1 MTTLRLLL
9 ASALIFAAGCA
20 ADCPPP
26 PPAPE
31 PTQGQE
37 VVELPQSI
45 EPIAPTIQNAYEIVS
60 FTSEGVTTEVVAA
73 LQAQMPACYHVHWRI
88 GFEDDAV
95 TSRLEFLCESGRTDD
110 WLCDITLTAG
120 LTWREDGYH
129 LGGDVRAEGE
139 GENFHHEH
147 IRVDR
152 ADGTVDERTSFSH
165 HRERC
170 NIELSGGDW
179 TVVPGDPPS
188 LITPAGERV
197 ALRPVANMDRS
208 DYEALVR
215 ARHDL

>member
-1 MTTLRLLL
+1 MTTFRLLL
-9 ASALIFAAGCA
+9 ASACVLAAGCA

-26 PPAPE
+26 PPPE

-37 VVELPQSI
+37 VVELPQTI
-45 EPIAPTIQNAYEIVS
+45 EAIAPSIQNAYEIVS
-60 FTSEGVTTEVVAA
+60 VSAGGETTEIVSA
-73 LQAQMPACYHVHWRI
+73 LQAQMPGCYHVQWRI
-88 GFEDDAV
+88 GFEGDVV

-110 WLCDITLTAG
+110 WLCDITLSAG
-120 LTWREDGYH
+120 LTWREGGYR

-152 ADGTVDERTSFSH
+152 EDGTVEDRSSFSH

-170 NIELSGGDW
+170 HIDLAGGDW
-179 TVVPGDPPS
+179 TVVPGDPPG

-208 DYEALVR
+208 NYEALVR